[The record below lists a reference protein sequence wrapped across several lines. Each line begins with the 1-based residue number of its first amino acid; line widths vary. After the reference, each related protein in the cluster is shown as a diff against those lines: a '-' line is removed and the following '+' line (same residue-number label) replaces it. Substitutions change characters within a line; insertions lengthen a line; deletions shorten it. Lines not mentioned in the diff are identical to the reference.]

1 MGRKERWKRR
11 EDREETERKEKGSEE
26 RDKKE
31 DREKYRYPIMIIDT
45 SLFSFSFN
53 LCTLHS
59 LPCNLLLSL
68 LSYLY
73 SPLLSLPLFSS
84 LLSASLL
91 SFPSSF
97 HTYVI
102 LYFLLSYHHSLFGFD
117 CSATDHELQL
127 DHHRNTR
134 YKINIVPRIVLENQY
149 TMIKKKKRY
158 SALFVIIN
166 EAKENF

>member
-1 MGRKERWKRR
+1 MKN
-11 EDREETERKEKGSEE
+11 TEKY
-26 RDKKE
+26 
-31 DREKYRYPIMIIDT
+31 REKYRERGRERETEIQKKKLRERQHCNRYTIMIIDT
-45 SLFSFSFN
+45 SLFSFSFT

-73 SPLLSLPLFSS
+73 YPLLSFPFLSS

-102 LYFLLSYHHSLFGFD
+102 LYFLLSYHSYHRSLFEFD
-117 CSATDHELQL
+117 YSATDHELQL

-134 YKINIVPRIVLENQY
+134 YKINIVHRI
-149 TMIKKKKRY
+149 
-158 SALFVIIN
+158 F
-166 EAKENF
+166 

>member
-1 MGRKERWKRR
+1 MQSLSYY
-11 EDREETERKEKGSEE
+11 D
-26 RDKKE
+26 
-31 DREKYRYPIMIIDT
+31 YRYF
-45 SLFSFSFN
+45 SLLFFFQFVYI
-53 LCTLHS
+53 TLFALQPPP
-59 LPCNLLLSL
+59 LPTFLSLLSL
-68 LSYLY
+68 LSF
-73 SPLLSLPLFSS
+73 PLFSS

-102 LYFLLSYHHSLFGFD
+102 LYFLLSYHSYHHSLFEFD